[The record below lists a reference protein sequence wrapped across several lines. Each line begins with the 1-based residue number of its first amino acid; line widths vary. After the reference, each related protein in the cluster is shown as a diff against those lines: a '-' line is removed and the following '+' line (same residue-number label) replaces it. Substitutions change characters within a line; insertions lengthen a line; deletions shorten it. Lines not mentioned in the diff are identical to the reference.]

1 MRKCWRQ
8 HLHDGFGVSPHHVFV
23 YQCVFVLFVGLS
35 HSQCVLVSLRN
46 GKCVKTIQLHIW
58 EIRSFL
64 CHSAGSRYRFGL
76 RMWDKTN
83 TNTHTCIHG
92 HKHTSYLL
100 IPSHISHSIYIPQ
113 TIVVHLLW
121 VYMISAQHEKGY
133 NQNCSTFVR
142 CCRRLTA
149 PPSPPNCLSIK
160 NVPNPHFRFL
170 GLINRPYTLDVW
182 LEEIYIT

>member
-83 TNTHTCIHG
+83 TNTQHTHTCIHG
-92 HKHTSYLL
+92 HKLTSCLL
-100 IPSHISHSIYIPQ
+100 IPSHISHSIYIYPKPLSFIYCECIWLVLNMKKD
-113 TIVVHLLW
+113 TIKIVAHLCVVVVVLQHHHHHQIAW
-121 VYMISAQHEKGY
+121 VLKTCPTHIFA
-133 NQNCSTFVR
+133 FW
-142 CCRRLTA
+142 
-149 PPSPPNCLSIK
+149 
-160 NVPNPHFRFL
+160 
-170 GLINRPYTLDVW
+170 DW
-182 LEEIYIT
+182 